1 MRTTQ
6 KEKVLAYMQRYG
18 SITPID
24 ALREFSCMRL
34 GARIAD
40 LKADGHHIKTEMVGS
55 KNKFGEPVHYA
66 SYSIVEGRDNK

>member
-1 MRTTQ
+1 MVRRMTQ
-6 KEKVLAYMQRYG
+6 KDKVLAYMRTYG
-18 SITPID
+18 AITPVD
-24 ALREFSCMRL
+24 AMREFSCMRL

-66 SYSIVEGRDNK
+66 SYSIAGGE